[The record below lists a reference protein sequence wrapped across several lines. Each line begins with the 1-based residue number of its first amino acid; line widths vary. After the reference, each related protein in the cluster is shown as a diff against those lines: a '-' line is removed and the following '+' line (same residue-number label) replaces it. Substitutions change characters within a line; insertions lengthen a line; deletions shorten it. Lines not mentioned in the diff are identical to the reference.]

1 MYESVRVLCVHER
14 QNENGQR
21 PLAGPLCLRK
31 CKGRM
36 QTREDRDEATH

>member
-31 CKGRM
+31 CKAAANKGR
-36 QTREDRDEATH
+36 QR